1 MALRN
6 LTDTIL
12 YLLTTNKLDEAESL
26 IEQELRIDPSNANL
40 WFCKGKLAGKR
51 GNLSLAVNCY
61 SKTLELD
68 SSHAEARVMIEMTNS
83 IYSFRDPN
91 LFNH

>member
-1 MALRN
+1 MKSLP
-6 LTDTIL
+6 DTIQH
-12 YLLTTNKLDEAESL
+12 LLTTNQLDEAENL
-26 IEQELRIDPSNANL
+26 IEQGLLVDPANANL

-68 SSHAEARVMIEMTNS
+68 SSHAEARVMIEMANS